1 MYEYDEDCL
10 KVFLKNQS
18 QLFDEPV
25 AETLEEAEAFLE
37 DCMAVIVDSLEEVR
51 EYFEENGADV
61 DGMSDEELEE
71 ASEVFALPGGQ
82 YLVGS
87 GSVGGTVPI
96 LQSNWVSAREYDC
109 IPRKKKGRTERY
121 KSRSH
126 LTVAFFSASSM
137 ASKMTWE
144 VRIILRKWKYFQE
157 TVCRIP
163 ALQYLR
169 SPAGSAETLL

>member
-25 AETLEEAEAFLE
+25 VETLEEAEAFLE
-37 DCMAVIVDSLEEVR
+37 DCMAVIVDSLQEVR

-82 YLVGS
+82 YLVVEG
-87 GSVGGTVPI
+87 
-96 LQSNWVSAREYDC
+96 
-109 IPRKKKGRTERY
+109 
-121 KSRSH
+121 
-126 LTVAFFSASSM
+126 
-137 ASKMTWE
+137 
-144 VRIILRKWKYFQE
+144 
-157 TVCRIP
+157 
-163 ALQYLR
+163 
-169 SPAGSAETLL
+169 